1 MIGTRSFRDLT
12 PVRWPRPPWRRAGAR
27 TSVLIV
33 LSHPVQDGDTTWNA
47 LRLATALA
55 AQGAAVR
62 LFVMNDAIDLVRHPV
77 EPPIAEFDLPT
88 MLRALLARGVRVKV
102 CTTCITRCG
111 IGHGDVMPEV
121 LLSSMP
127 ELAAWVTGS
136 QRVLVF

>member
-1 MIGTRSFRDLT
+1 MMAGLKF
-12 PVRWPRPPWRRAGAR
+12 PEAVRTLWPRTGKR

-33 LSHPVQDGDTTWNA
+33 LSHAPEDGDTIWNA
-47 LRLATALA
+47 LRLATTLT

-62 LFVMNDAIDLVRHPV
+62 LFVMNDAIDVVRQQTDR
-77 EPPIAEFDLPT
+77 PPAEFDLQA
-88 MLRALLARGVRVKV
+88 MLRALLARGARVKV

-111 IGHGDVMPEV
+111 MGHGEVIPEV

-136 QRVLVF
+136 DRALVF